1 MILIVRRIFATTPC
15 KLILEE
21 KHDKVAYD
29 PISMTGPP
37 RAVDILFEKAAFDPI
52 SINGITDYDTEKSF
66 DFTNESDTKVEIKL
80 EKEKVIS
87 SSNGFNCEKCGKRF
101 VKERDFVIH
110 MKCHE
115 RNPNADFGQMWN
127 ICNQSIPKKHFIW
140 HLNSKHPS
148 KLSPEII
155 QENLLKTKENL
166 EKKIYRCRKCIYE
179 TLDEEMLKD
188 HVSKEQHEGNLVNQE
203 AYCPYCDKK
212 FNSGFSSVKVHIDN
226 KHKNK
231 GDKNYFCDVC
241 NKGFTYDFSYY
252 MHNHIREKKEVRK
265 QCEICDI
272 KVLSLVAHR
281 NEKHMTCCYCNWKT
295 PMYNNWQ
302 PTLQFHIDSK
312 HPEHGEKKFF
322 CNLCPKSF
330 IWEKN
335 LKGHIRGQHNK
346 VPTKHV
352 CEICAI
358 EYVSLASMN
367 EHKQKEHPSPDAT
380 NFVCDVCAFSTF
392 SSYKLKRHRYIK
404 HEYEKH
410 KVCPHCEFKSP
421 YQKTMCNHIDAKH
434 PEHGEKKFFCEYCG
448 KGFIFKATL
457 LDHPVQYCRK
467 HPRFK
472 GRPKKKVQQKDSA

>member
-1 MILIVRRIFATTPC
+1 MDIEDEIMENSI
-15 KLILEE
+15 ESNE
-21 KHDKVAYD
+21 KQELSDK
-29 PISMTGPP
+29 IKS
-37 RAVDILFEKAAFDPI
+37 K
-52 SINGITDYDTEKSF
+52 EKS
-66 DFTNESDTKVEIKL
+66 EYLKLCEICP
-80 EKEKVIS
+80 I
-87 SSNGFNCEKCGKRF
+87 
-101 VKERDFVIH
+101 
-110 MKCHE
+110 
-115 RNPNADFGQMWN
+115 
-127 ICNQSIPKKHFIW
+127 
-140 HLNSKHPS
+140 
-148 KLSPEII
+148 
-155 QENLLKTKENL
+155 LK
-166 EKKIYRCRKCIYE
+166 
-179 TLDEEMLKD
+179 
-188 HVSKEQHEGNLVNQE
+188 
-203 AYCPYCDKK
+203 
-212 FNSGFSSVKVHIDN
+212 FSSPQELR
-226 KHKNK
+226 KHKNEK
-231 GDKNYFCDVC
+231 HIFDNKFCCSKC
-241 NKGFTYDFSYY
+241 NK
-252 MHNHIREKKEVRK
+252 R
-265 QCEICDI
+265 
-272 KVLSLVAHR
+272 LSSWPLL
-281 NEKHMTCCYCNWKT
+281 K
-295 PMYNNWQ
+295 
-302 PTLQFHIDSK
+302 LHIDSK